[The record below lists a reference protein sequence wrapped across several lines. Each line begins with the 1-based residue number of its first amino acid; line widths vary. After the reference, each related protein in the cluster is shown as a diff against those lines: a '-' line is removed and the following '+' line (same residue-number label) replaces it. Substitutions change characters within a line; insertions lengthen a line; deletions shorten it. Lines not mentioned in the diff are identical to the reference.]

1 MDLKRGNNK
10 VHKTNIKKV
19 HCIKCKNEFSGD
31 FSTIGMAQKR
41 HKFCEECIDAIYQS
55 NKKQSKTT
63 ERQR

>member
-1 MDLKRGNNK
+1 MRPIL
-10 VHKTNIKKV
+10 KKV

-31 FSTIGMAQKR
+31 FSTIGMAEKR

>member
-1 MDLKRGNNK
+1 MSMRPILKE
-10 VHKTNIKKV
+10 V
-19 HCIKCKNEFSGD
+19 HCTECKNKFSGD

-55 NKKQSKTT
+55 KKT